1 MAGPADV
8 TEVVPYLTTAAT
20 IVYIQK
26 WLKTKT
32 TYGSFVKAFPGA
44 DKWAHRFVG
53 GVGAFIMALGIHMT
67 WNWNA
72 DTGGAAHFTIPGLID
87 MFHGVSDWFK
97 VYILQHTIYEST
109 TRTPY
114 HPPPAPE
121 VKP

>member
-1 MAGPADV
+1 MIPQDA

-26 WLKTKT
+26 WLKTKPA
-32 TYGSFVKAFPGA
+32 YAGFVKAFPAA

-53 GVGAFIMALGIHMT
+53 GVGAFIMALGIHLT
-67 WNWNA
+67 WNWSM
-72 DTGGAAHFTIPGLID
+72 DTGGAAHFTIPSLWSMI
-87 MFHGVSDWFK
+87 HGGSDWFK

-114 HPPPAPE
+114 TPP
-121 VKP
+121 KG